1 MFAIVFFLYP
11 SEGDRET
18 PAVPHYKVVRFSFHF
33 YSQAICHYY
42 CMSVSGVGSKLKGKG
57 GGSRHQKSSPAK
69 KKFWLWLCLTYKK
82 QCPPPPFSG
91 SDAYVCFDCH
101 QIKPLK

>member
-18 PAVPHYKVVRFSFHF
+18 PAVPHYKVVPFSFHF

-57 GGSRHQKSSPAK
+57 GGGLDIKNLHQQKKS
-69 KKFWLWLCLTYKK
+69 FGY
-82 QCPPPPFSG
+82 G
-91 SDAYVCFDCH
+91 YV
-101 QIKPLK
+101 